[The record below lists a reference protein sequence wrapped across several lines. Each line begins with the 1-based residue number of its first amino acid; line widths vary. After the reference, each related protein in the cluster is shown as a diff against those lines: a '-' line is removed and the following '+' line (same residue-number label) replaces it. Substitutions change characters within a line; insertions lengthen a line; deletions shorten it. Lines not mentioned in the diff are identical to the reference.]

1 MTIAWYSRTRSTVV
15 AGKQLFQSP
24 QQLHRTPLRAL
35 ASNPDCFKIH
45 IMTTEE
51 APHLSDR
58 LAGADREVCENEF
71 QIRRGA
77 LRDRACVLDV
87 LQS

>member
-1 MTIAWYSRTRSTVV
+1 MATE
-15 AGKQLFQSP
+15 K
-24 QQLHRTPLRAL
+24 
-35 ASNPDCFKIH
+35 AS
-45 IMTTEE
+45 
-51 APHLSDR
+51 HLSNR
-58 LAGADREVCENEF
+58 LVGAGREVCENEF